1 MPRIDE
7 IKQQVANKFKDA
19 IINVDQPR
27 ATQFFIDIKKE
38 KIKDVCNALVAMG
51 GRYLVSVGYDNIER
65 DKTLGMIHTFAFDKD
80 DVYCAVRAAVPEEKP
95 VMDSITPDIPNAGWS
110 EREFMDHLGMQF
122 SGHPKPKRL
131 ILSDDWPEGLYPLRK
146 TVPWNIQPPSAEGV
160 AYQLDACPDG
170 CTVVPVGPYHPTLH
184 EPAHFALFVD
194 GETIKGCD
202 YRGFMVHRGI
212 EKLCQSQLTYNEI
225 PFVAERICGICGSVH
240 ATSYAQAVESAG
252 DIKISR
258 RAEYIRTIM
267 LEIERI
273 HSHLLWLGVAGHL
286 IGYNTVFMHSWRVR
300 EPIMWLGERMT
311 GNRKTYGMIVVGGVR
326 RDITP
331 EIKQDI
337 LNVIKTIEEEMV
349 VIKNA
354 IIGDTSIHKRTKQV
368 GYITK
373 EDTIK
378 WSLVGPVARA
388 RGVDIDVRR
397 DHPYAAYDD
406 MQFSVPVVDSCDVW
420 GTVLV
425 RVLETFE
432 AINIVRQ
439 ALDKLPD
446 DGPILTELAE
456 PIKPFSHA
464 IAGVEAPRGEV
475 VHYIITGE
483 ENRPERWRVR
493 APTYP
498 NLQGVPL
505 MLLNNELA
513 DAPIIIGSIDPC
525 FSCTERVEVVDI
537 KNGGVKVFSRSELE
551 RIAKKK
557 Y

>member
-80 DVYCAVRAAVPEEKP
+80 DVYCAVRAAVPEEQP

-110 EREFMDHLGMQF
+110 EREFMDHLGMKF

-184 EPAHFALFVD
+184 EPAHFALIVD

-212 EKLCQSQLTYNEI
+212 EKLCQTQLTYNEI

-258 RAEYIRTIM
+258 RA
-267 LEIERI
+267 
-273 HSHLLWLGVAGHL
+273 
-286 IGYNTVFMHSWRVR
+286 
-300 EPIMWLGERMT
+300 
-311 GNRKTYGMIVVGGVR
+311 
-326 RDITP
+326 
-331 EIKQDI
+331 
-337 LNVIKTIEEEMV
+337 
-349 VIKNA
+349 
-354 IIGDTSIHKRTKQV
+354 
-368 GYITK
+368 
-373 EDTIK
+373 
-378 WSLVGPVARA
+378 
-388 RGVDIDVRR
+388 
-397 DHPYAAYDD
+397 
-406 MQFSVPVVDSCDVW
+406 
-420 GTVLV
+420 
-425 RVLETFE
+425 
-432 AINIVRQ
+432 
-439 ALDKLPD
+439 
-446 DGPILTELAE
+446 
-456 PIKPFSHA
+456 
-464 IAGVEAPRGEV
+464 
-475 VHYIITGE
+475 
-483 ENRPERWRVR
+483 
-493 APTYP
+493 
-498 NLQGVPL
+498 
-505 MLLNNELA
+505 
-513 DAPIIIGSIDPC
+513 
-525 FSCTERVEVVDI
+525 
-537 KNGGVKVFSRSELE
+537 
-551 RIAKKK
+551 
-557 Y
+557 

>member
-1 MPRIDE
+1 
-7 IKQQVANKFKDA
+7 
-19 IINVDQPR
+19 
-27 ATQFFIDIKKE
+27 
-38 KIKDVCNALVAMG
+38 
-51 GRYLVSVGYDNIER
+51 
-65 DKTLGMIHTFAFDKD
+65 
-80 DVYCAVRAAVPEEKP
+80 
-95 VMDSITPDIPNAGWS
+95 
-110 EREFMDHLGMQF
+110 
-122 SGHPKPKRL
+122 
-131 ILSDDWPEGLYPLRK
+131 
-146 TVPWNIQPPSAEGV
+146 
-160 AYQLDACPDG
+160 
-170 CTVVPVGPYHPTLH
+170 
-184 EPAHFALFVD
+184 
-194 GETIKGCD
+194 
-202 YRGFMVHRGI
+202 
-212 EKLCQSQLTYNEI
+212 
-225 PFVAERICGICGSVH
+225 
-240 ATSYAQAVESAG
+240 VELAG

-286 IGYNTVFMHSWRVR
+286 IGFNTVFMHSWRVR
-300 EPIMWLGERMT
+300 EPVMWLGERMT

-331 EIKQDI
+331 EIQQDI
-337 LNVIKTIEEEMV
+337 LNVMKKVEDEMI

-354 IIGDTSIHKRTKQV
+354 IVGDTSIHKRTKDV
-368 GYITK
+368 GRITR

-406 MQFSVPVVDSCDVW
+406 LQFSVPVVDTCDVW

-432 AINIVRQ
+432 AIKIIRQ

-446 DGPILTELAE
+446 DGPILTECAE
-456 PIKPFSHA
+456 PVKPFRHA

-475 VHYIITGE
+475 VHYMITGE
-483 ENRPERWRVR
+483 DNRPERWRVR

-525 FSCTERVEVVDI
+525 FSCTERVQVVDI
-537 KNGGVKVFSRSELE
+537 RTGGIKVLSKAELE
-551 RIAKKK
+551 NLAQNR
-557 Y
+557 